1 MKYFITI
8 LFLYPILLSGQIKG
22 DYIWIGGFQTHDNL
36 IDRIGFVFD
45 FNNKPMSIDS
55 QKLTYGLDRNV
66 ASICDEDGNLLF
78 YTNGRGILNAD
89 HQLMP
94 NGDSINW
101 GLFTEFAWPT
111 LGNGYPG
118 PQDVIILPDP
128 GYKNGY
134 YLLHKYIDLVLDGTN
149 PRELW
154 MSYIDMNKDNGNGDV
169 VFKDQVFFNEQKL
182 LASYLTAIRHN
193 NGNDWWIIQPVVEDS
208 VFVTFI
214 LDDTGIHRVDD
225 QSSRFFFDLERSS
238 ASGTAKFCPD
248 GSRYAIYNYYDQLHV
263 YDFDRETG
271 ELSNHRMIEIYD
283 PDEIDREIINFGSVE
298 WSPNGRFIYCASSE
312 DLFQVDTW
320 EENIQD
326 GVRHID
332 TYDGT
337 RDPFQTRLFLMVQAP
352 DCKIYMTPA
361 SGSYS
366 LHVINKPDELG
377 TDCDFVQNGINLPNS
392 NGGGLPNFPRF
403 RVDEDEK

>member
-134 YLLHKYIDLVLDGTN
+134 YLLHNLK
-149 PRELW
+149 
-154 MSYIDMNKDNGNGDV
+154 
-169 VFKDQVFFNEQKL
+169 F
-182 LASYLTAIRHN
+182 AS
-193 NGNDWWIIQPVVEDS
+193 
-208 VFVTFI
+208 
-214 LDDTGIHRVDD
+214 
-225 QSSRFFFDLERSS
+225 
-238 ASGTAKFCPD
+238 
-248 GSRYAIYNYYDQLHV
+248 
-263 YDFDRETG
+263 
-271 ELSNHRMIEIYD
+271 LSNYRI
-283 PDEIDREIINFGSVE
+283 
-298 WSPNGRFIYCASSE
+298 
-312 DLFQVDTW
+312 
-320 EENIQD
+320 
-326 GVRHID
+326 
-332 TYDGT
+332 
-337 RDPFQTRLFLMVQAP
+337 
-352 DCKIYMTPA
+352 K
-361 SGSYS
+361 
-366 LHVINKPDELG
+366 
-377 TDCDFVQNGINLPNS
+377 
-392 NGGGLPNFPRF
+392 GGCP
-403 RVDEDEK
+403 